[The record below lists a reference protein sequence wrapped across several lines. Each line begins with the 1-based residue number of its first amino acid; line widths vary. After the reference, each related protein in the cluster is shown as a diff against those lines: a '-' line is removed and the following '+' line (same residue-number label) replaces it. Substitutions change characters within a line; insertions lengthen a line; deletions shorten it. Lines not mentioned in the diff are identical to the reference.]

1 MAKGVALIQKK
12 KWVKAQ
18 EYMVKASV
26 EEKIEMAK
34 ACGESTERETY
45 DILAQLIRVDNRDL
59 QLACV
64 KAMEKTSDSRNSVHL
79 SWLRE
84 RISADDKEMNDA
96 ISAAMASSR
105 KGKVM

>member
-18 EYMVKASV
+18 EHMVKASL
-26 EEKIEMAK
+26 EEKIEMAG
-34 ACGESTERETY
+34 ACGECKERETY

-64 KAMEKTSDSRNSVHL
+64 RAMEKTADSRNSVHL

-84 RISADDKEMNDA
+84 
-96 ISAAMASSR
+96 AATGESEQLLRLRAVIPLR
-105 KGKVM
+105 G